1 MIVFKQI
8 DALQNHLNV
17 VKQEN
22 QSIGFVP
29 TMGALH
35 QGHLSLI
42 EQCRHHAHVTV
53 ASIFVNPTQF
63 NDVKDFEK
71 YPSTISKDLVLLES
85 VGCDIVFLPSVSEIY
100 PNGLQ
105 ATTHYELGEIENLL
119 EGKYRPGH
127 FQGVAQVVH
136 RLLDIVKPDY
146 VFLGQKDYQQCM
158 VIKKLASLIQS
169 PAKVITSPT
178 YREESGLAMSSRNL
192 RLSKDQLQNATA
204 IFEMLTYLKTNFKN
218 QPIEALQQYATGFL
232 LQHGFK
238 KVDYVALADGNNLQP
253 VTSNQ
258 QSNVVALVAAF
269 IGDVRLI
276 DNMVIS

>member
-1 MIVFKQI
+1 MIVFKHI
-8 DALQNHLNV
+8 EALQNHLNLL
-17 VKQEN
+17 KQKN

-42 EQCRHHAHVTV
+42 ERCRNHADVTV

-71 YPSTISKDLVLLES
+71 YPSTISQDLVLLEEN
-85 VGCDIVFLPSVSEIY
+85 GCDIVFLPSVAEIY

-105 ATTHYELGEIENLL
+105 SNGHYELGEIENLL

-136 RLLDIVKPDY
+136 RLLDIIKPDY

-169 PAKVITSPT
+169 PAEVITSPT

-192 RLSKDQLQNATA
+192 RLSNEQLKNATA
-204 IFEMLTYLKTNFKN
+204 IFEMLTYLKTNIKN
-218 QPIEALQQYATGFL
+218 QPIEALQQHATGFL
-232 LQHGFK
+232 LQHGFE

-253 VTSNQ
+253 VTNNQ